1 MALPPAT
8 HSSGCCQGFEAQ
20 LPPPKAV
27 QPRQPRR
34 WDQAPLLQCFIDL
47 LPGVKV
53 GLSTHRTQHPSP
65 PLPDSPAAPL
75 NAGLRFPTI
84 ICAALMA
91 SHLITETHALSC
103 SYLDTNPMPQLMLFS
118 LPWFSTVMLFGPHCR
133 RSLTQPHRVRSHH
146 DHYRATC
153 RTQDCAQTAPVR
165 PLPSCSES
173 SPVGVTLLRGAQ
185 QLPSATRPPARTSP
199 SPRARS
205 QQQNRREEPGHKQV
219 LLQHETER

>member
-27 QPRQPRR
+27 QPCQPRR
-34 WDQAPLLQCFIDL
+34 WDQAPLVQCFIDL

-103 SYLDTNPMPQLMLFS
+103 SYLDTNSTPQLMLFS

-133 RSLTQPHRVRSHH
+133 MSLTQPPRVRSHFSPSRPLQSH
-146 DHYRATC
+146 VQDSGLCPNCPCQTAAQLLRKQPC
-153 RTQDCAQTAPVR
+153 RGDPPAWSTAAPIRHPPSSQDQPQPEGTKPAAKQERGTRAQT
-165 PLPSCSES
+165 
-173 SPVGVTLLRGAQ
+173 SP
-185 QLPSATRPPARTSP
+185 PPA
-199 SPRARS
+199 
-205 QQQNRREEPGHKQV
+205 
-219 LLQHETER
+219 